1 MYTINVTFTPVKRKL
16 IMKIDFKPSAKF
28 AKVLVGETISSDKK
42 SVDRFFAYE
51 KSSRNPYNNKIRV
64 MRQTLN
70 ETQRGWL
77 VTDMEVYDSKTG
89 RIIKTLKRNVDEEGK
104 FNTQIVNVGVTGK
117 KNLKQIEHSADG
129 GIISSCTKNI

>member
-1 MYTINVTFTPVKRKL
+1 MYTINVTFTPIKREL
-16 IMKIDFKPSAKF
+16 IMKIDFRPSAKF
-28 AKVLVGETISSDKK
+28 AKVLVGETISSDQK
-42 SVDRFFAYE
+42 SVDRFFAYQ
-51 KSSRNPYNNKIRV
+51 KPSRNPYNSKIRV

-77 VTDMEVYDSKTG
+77 VTDMEVYDSRTG
-89 RIIKTLKRNVDEEGK
+89 RIIKTLKRVVGDEGK
-104 FNTQIVNVGVTGK
+104 FNTQIVNVGLTGK